1 MDTLLA
7 IISGGAIGAVLGFVG
22 AGGAMLSVPILLY
35 IFDFTA
41 IPATTGALAI
51 VLFAALAGALP
62 KARAKEILYRD
73 ALVIWSLGL
82 VTNLAASVLAHKLS
96 DAFITTGFAAVLLIA
111 AASMLRKSKEQEHR
125 RMSVPVL
132 VLVSLGIGALTG
144 LFGIGGGFIV
154 VPVLINA
161 FGTPPR
167 IATGTSLVV
176 ICLNSI
182 TAFIGHYSH
191 WNEVDWKYP
200 VIIGASAVAVALL
213 ASHKQKAIN
222 ADQTR
227 KLFAALLICISAFT
241 VIKTY
246 F

>member
-1 MDTLLA
+1 METVVALIA
-7 IISGGAIGAVLGFVG
+7 GGFIGAVLGLVG

-35 IFDFTA
+35 LFDFTA

-96 DAFITTGFAAVLLIA
+96 DAVITTGFAVVLLIA
-111 AASMLRKSKEQEHR
+111 AASMLRKAKEQEHR

-132 VLVSLGIGALTG
+132 ILVSLGIGALTG

-191 WNEVDWKYP
+191 WHEVDWKFP
-200 VIIGASAVAVALL
+200 AIIGASAVVVALL
-213 ASHKQKAIN
+213 SSHKQKAIN
-222 ADQTR
+222 SDQTR
-227 KLFAALLICISAFT
+227 KYFAALLICISAFT
-241 VIKTY
+241 L
-246 F
+246 FQSWN

>member
-1 MDTLLA
+1 VDIA
-7 IISGGAIGAVLGFVG
+7 IALIAGGFIGAVLGFVG

-51 VLFAALAGALP
+51 VLLAAMAGALP

-82 VTNLAASVLAHKLS
+82 VTNLATSILAHKLS
-96 DAFITTGFAAVLLIA
+96 DKLITTGFAIVLLFA
-111 AASMLRKSKEQEHR
+111 ALSMLKKSLPKEQR
-125 RMSVPVL
+125 RMSIPVL

-154 VPVLINA
+154 VPVLIHA

-182 TAFIGHYSH
+182 TAFLGHFSH
-191 WNEVDWKYP
+191 WSEVSWRIP
-200 VIIGASAVAVALL
+200 IIIAISAVAVALL
-213 ASHKQKAIN
+213 ASHKQTASSE
-222 ADQTR
+222 TSR
-227 KLFAALLICISAFT
+227 KLFALLLIAISAFT
-241 VIKTY
+241 LIKTY
-246 F
+246 L

>member
-176 ICLNSI
+176 ICSNSI

-200 VIIGASAVAVALL
+200 VIIGASAVVVALL

>member
-1 MDTLLA
+1 
-7 IISGGAIGAVLGFVG
+7 
-22 AGGAMLSVPILLY
+22 
-35 IFDFTA
+35 
-41 IPATTGALAI
+41 
-51 VLFAALAGALP
+51 
-62 KARAKEILYRD
+62 
-73 ALVIWSLGL
+73 
-82 VTNLAASVLAHKLS
+82 LAASVLAHKLS

-182 TAFIGHYSH
+182 TAFVGHYSH

-200 VIIGASAVAVALL
+200 VIIGASAVVVALL

>member
-7 IISGGAIGAVLGFVG
+7 VISGGVIGAVLGYVG

-62 KARAKEILYRD
+62 KARAKEILYRE

-82 VTNLAASVLAHKLS
+82 VTNLAASVLAHKFS
-96 DAFITTGFAAVLLIA
+96 DAFITTGFAAVLLLA
-111 AASMLRKSKEQEHR
+111 AGSMLRKPKDQEHR
-125 RMSVPVL
+125 RMSLPVL
-132 VLVSLGIGALTG
+132 ILVSLGIGALTG

-154 VPVLINA
+154 VPVLVNA

-200 VIIGASAVAVALL
+200 VIIGASAVVVALL
-213 ASHKQKAIN
+213 ASHKQSPIN
-222 ADQTR
+222 AAMTR
-227 KLFAALLICISAFT
+227 RLFAALLICISAFT
-241 VIKTY
+241 L
-246 F
+246 FQSWN

>member
-1 MDTLLA
+1 METVVALIA
-7 IISGGAIGAVLGFVG
+7 GGFIGAVLGLVG

-35 IFDFTA
+35 LFDFTA

-96 DAFITTGFAAVLLIA
+96 DAVITTGFAVVLLIA
-111 AASMLRKSKEQEHR
+111 AASMLRKAKEQEHR

-132 VLVSLGIGALTG
+132 ILVSLGIGALTG

-191 WNEVDWKYP
+191 WHEVDWKFP
-200 VIIGASAVAVALL
+200 AIIGASAVVVAML

-222 ADQTR
+222 SDQTR
-227 KLFAALLICISAFT
+227 KYFAALLICISAFT
-241 VIKTY
+241 L
-246 F
+246 FQSWN

>member
-1 MDTLLA
+1 METVVALIA
-7 IISGGAIGAVLGFVG
+7 GGFIGAVLGLVG

-35 IFDFTA
+35 LFDFTA

-96 DAFITTGFAAVLLIA
+96 DAVITTGFAVVLLIA
-111 AASMLRKSKEQEHR
+111 AASMLRKAKEQEHR

-132 VLVSLGIGALTG
+132 ILVSLGIGALTG

-191 WNEVDWKYP
+191 WAEVDWKFP
-200 VIIGASAVAVALL
+200 AIIGASAVVVALL
-213 ASHKQKAIN
+213 SSHKQKAIN
-222 ADQTR
+222 SDQTR
-227 KLFAALLICISAFT
+227 KYFAALLICISAFT
-241 VIKTY
+241 L
-246 F
+246 FQSWN